1 MIFRKN
7 DIELNC
13 REQQVFESMLD
24 LDGKHILE
32 LGCGRG
38 DLTRLIATE
47 GKNRQLVA
55 TEVDELQHAENKKI
69 RDMPNVSFVLAG
81 AQEIPSAD
89 ETFDRV
95 LMFKSLHHVPLPL
108 MNAAL
113 LEIKR
118 VLKPGGLLYI
128 SEPLFQGDFNEVLRI
143 FHDEEIVRKAAF
155 KAIVNAVDENVFE
168 LREQKFF
175 NTLIPMK
182 DFSIFENAVINV
194 THTNHEVTPQ
204 LLVKIKENFDRA
216 VAVNEGVFKMHIRVD
231 LLKKQR

>member
-1 MIFRKN
+1 MIFKN
-7 DIELNC
+7 NNIEINC
-13 REQQVFESMLD
+13 REPQVFEDMLD

-47 GKNRQLVA
+47 GKNRRLVA

-69 RDMPNVSFVLAG
+69 GDLPNVNFVLAG
-81 AQEIPSAD
+81 AQKIPAAD

-95 LMFKSLHHVPLPL
+95 LMFKSLHHVPVPL
-108 MNAAL
+108 MEASL

-143 FHDEEIVRKAAF
+143 FHDEEIVREAAF
-155 KAIVNAVDENVFE
+155 KAIVDAVEENVFE
-168 LREQKFF
+168 LLEQKFF
-175 NTLIPMK
+175 NTLMPMTE
-182 DFSIFENAVINV
+182 FSVFENAVINV
-194 THTNHEVTPQ
+194 THTDHKMTPQ
-204 LLVKIKENFDRA
+204 RLATIKEAFDRA
-216 VAVNEGVFKMHIRVD
+216 VAANAGVFSMHIRVD
-231 LLKKQR
+231 LLKK